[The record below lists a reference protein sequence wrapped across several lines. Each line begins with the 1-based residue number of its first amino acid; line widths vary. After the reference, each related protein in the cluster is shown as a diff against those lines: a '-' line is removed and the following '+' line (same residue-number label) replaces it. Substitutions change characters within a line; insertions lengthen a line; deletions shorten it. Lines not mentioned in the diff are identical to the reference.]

1 MKRRGFLGLAAGG
14 LTVAFALPGCSLLP
28 VLPKR
33 PLPSAEDAMS
43 WLRHEQGCYTLY
55 LPRAEMGQN
64 VLTALKQVA
73 CEELGVA
80 WAAVQVR
87 LPDTRTTRRVKATV
101 GSDSIREFA
110 LPLAQACATLRDA
123 LARGQTQGLLAA
135 EPRTVES
142 LRSFAGRGRH
152 VGRSVPLEQGPAIV
166 RGAPLYAADV
176 RLPGMVYGRVLR
188 APVSPELASRAKAL
202 SEDAARAV
210 PGFVALLRDAG
221 LRLGG
226 SEGVGIVART
236 PGALVRI
243 EAALAV
249 EWHVEGGFE
258 ATDVDALIDVNAR
271 LAKGGLAHRLRDD
284 AVDAQAPWDID
295 LLLQVPLA
303 AHGALEPRAA
313 VAQWL
318 QPEGLLRLWVGSQD
332 IFYQRDAVARQLGLD
347 EAQVNVQACRIGG
360 AFGARM
366 LCTVE
371 MEAAVLARRLG
382 VTVKV
387 QWSRAQELQQGFHR
401 PPSQHRIRARLHEGR
416 VQQWWHAFA
425 TSHILFTNAAMPR
438 WMQTV
443 SSFVGDAGAARN
455 AQLPYTVPQQRT
467 EFDLVRL
474 PVFTGPWRGL
484 GAGPNAFALETAWD
498 LLADKAGADPLAF
511 RLAHIDDPR
520 LAVVLRQ
527 AARLGRWGHVL
538 PVAAGKLRARGLACG
553 IYKGMSYAATVA
565 EVEVDAASGEWR
577 VLGLSCVH
585 DCGHVINPDQVRAQC
600 EGNLVWGLAM
610 VLSDG
615 LPLGHSAVAAG
626 SFAEAPMPL
635 LSQVPPLAVELIE
648 STLPPTGA
656 GETGMVCAAAAIANA
671 LAAASGCRATRLPVR
686 ASDMLAAMQ
695 IQATTRR

>member
-14 LTVAFALPGCSLLP
+14 LTIAIALPGCSLLP
-28 VLPKR
+28 VLPRR
-33 PLPSAEDAMS
+33 PLPTAEDAMS
-43 WLRHEQGCYTLY
+43 WLRHEQGRYTLY

-64 VLTALKQVA
+64 MLTALKQVA

-87 LPDTRTTRRVKATV
+87 MPDTRSIRRVKATV

-123 LARGQTQGLLAA
+123 LALGQTQGLLAA
-135 EPRTVES
+135 EPRPVES

-152 VGRSVPLEQGPAIV
+152 VGRSAPLEQGPAIV
-166 RGAPLYAADV
+166 CGAPLYAADV

-188 APVSPELASRAKAL
+188 APVSPELASRVKTL
-202 SEDAARAV
+202 REDAARAV
-210 PGFVALLRDAG
+210 PGFVALLRDPG

-236 PGALVRI
+236 PGALARI
-243 EAALAV
+243 EAALAI
-249 EWHVEGGFE
+249 EWQVEGGFE
-258 ATDVDALIDVNAR
+258 AADVEALINVNTR
-271 LAKGGLAHRLRDD
+271 LAKGALAHRLRDD
-284 AVDAQAPWDID
+284 AAGAQAPWDID

-313 VAQWL
+313 VAQWS

-347 EAQVNVQACRIGG
+347 ETQVSVQACRIGG

-382 VTVKV
+382 GAVKV

-443 SSFVGDAGAARN
+443 PSFVGDAGAARN
-455 AQLPYTVPQQRT
+455 AQLPYRVPQQRI
-467 EFDLVRL
+467 EFDLARL

-484 GAGPNAFALETAWD
+484 GAGPNAFAVETAWD

-520 LAVVLRQ
+520 LSAVLGQ
-527 AARLGRWGHVL
+527 AARLSRWGHVL
-538 PVAAGKLRARGLACG
+538 PGAAGRLRARGLACG
-553 IYKGMSYAATVA
+553 IYKGLSYAATVA
-565 EVEVDAASGEWR
+565 EVEVDASSGEWR

-585 DCGHVINPDQVRAQC
+585 DCGHIINPDQVRAQC

-615 LPLGHSAVAAG
+615 LPVGSSAVAAA
-626 SFAEAPMPL
+626 SFAEAPIPRL
-635 LSQVPPLAVELIE
+635 PQVPPLAVELID
-648 STLPPTGA
+648 STQAPTGA
-656 GETGMVCAAAAIANA
+656 GETAMVCAAAAIANA
-671 LAAASGCRATRLPVR
+671 LAAATGCRVTRLPVL
-686 ASDMLAAMQ
+686 AGDMLAAMQ
-695 IQATTRR
+695 AQATTRL